1 MRSLRV
7 LRVHNFYRE
16 QGGEDSVFEAE
27 ERLLMRAG
35 HSIVRYQD
43 DNDRIVNGS
52 LTTGLQTIWSQP
64 SYRSLD
70 TIGRTNRL
78 DIAHFHNTF
87 PLVSPS
93 AYYALRRHNV
103 PVIQT
108 LHNYRLLCPGATF
121 YRNGKVCEEC
131 LNGSLAPAL
140 RYGCYRNSRAATAAV
155 AAMLVGHRG
164 FGTWQR
170 MVDVYIALSEFARGK
185 YIEGGLPEDRIVV
198 KSNFIDVD
206 PGLGRT
212 DGNHALFV
220 GRVSEEKGVRTLLD
234 AWGRLPNTRLR
245 VIGRGPLEDRQPSG
259 GIEWTGSLPHDEVLA
274 QMRAARVLVV
284 PSNCYE
290 SAPMVIVEAFATGLP
305 VIASDLGAMAGMIRH
320 METGLLFSPGDA
332 ADLAAKVRWAFDH
345 PQELAAMRVA
355 ARREYEEKYTA
366 ERNYKMLMEIYDLAI
381 ENSRRRRPA
390 A

>member
-27 ERLLMRAG
+27 ERLLRRAG

-43 DNDRIVNGS
+43 DNDRIANAS

-70 TIGRTNRL
+70 TISRTNRL
-78 DIAHFHNTF
+78 DVAHLHNTF

-93 AYYALRRHNV
+93 AYYALRRHDV

-131 LNGSLAPAL
+131 LNGSLAAAL
-140 RYGCYRNSRAATAAV
+140 RHGCYRNSRAATAAV

-206 PGLGRT
+206 PGPGRT
-212 DGNHALFV
+212 DGDHALFV
-220 GRVSEEKGVRTLLD
+220 GRVSEEKGVRTLLH
-234 AWGRLPNTRLR
+234 AWSRLPNTRLR
-245 VIGRGPLEDRQPSG
+245 VIGRGPMEDRQVAA
-259 GIEWTGSLPHDEVLA
+259 GIEWTGSQPHNQVIEE
-274 QMRAARVLVV
+274 MRAAKVLIV

-305 VIASDLGAMAGMIRH
+305 VIASNLGAMAGMIRH
-320 METGLLFSPGDA
+320 RDTGLLFRPGDA
-332 ADLAAKVRWAFDH
+332 EDLAAKVRWAFDH
-345 PQELAAMRVA
+345 PEELAAMPVA
-355 ARREYEEKYTA
+355 ARREFEEKYTA